1 MKKVYIISLIAIIT
15 IAALQGFNIFLQYS
29 NYTLEEMDKVNTSI
43 YGSIDEELN
52 LRSRKSIQPD
62 KIGEQHF
69 VYKQYAPTEKI
80 PNKNPKD
87 TIIDLQTIDAK
98 DLKKKGFIR
107 SSSDIINLLMQD
119 NNLEKGKDI
128 NLSILDTLIS
138 KNLKVKYKYT
148 IYLLDKN
155 KNVIKKVGD
164 QNDKDS
170 WYKSEDIAINLTNPR
185 FIRVAVHIT
194 PSKFI
199 FQSIWT
205 LVLSLLFVLIA
216 AICIYYQLRE
226 IRSMDRL
233 LKSRELT
240 VNSIIHDLKSP
251 INSIIILM
259 GVIKQ
264 KMTDATTLTL
274 AGQITNKAKQ
284 LVCDI
289 ETILSTASDK
299 RRIILNL
306 ENVNAVELA
315 NNAKQDVDIIYKDK
329 PHTITIHNDTQG
341 NGTVKADKMYLLN
354 VIRNLVENAIKYAD
368 NGVLVNVSI
377 KRNDRALQIS
387 VADNGWGISKKDQ
400 KQIFKQFYRVAHKHS
415 PRGHGIGL
423 ALVKYVVE
431 SHGGQIIV
439 NSEIGKGSK
448 FVFYIPFQ

>member
-1 MKKVYIISLIAIIT
+1 M
-15 IAALQGFNIFLQYS
+15 LQQ
-29 NYTLEEMDKVNTSI
+29 K
-43 YGSIDEELN
+43 
-52 LRSRKSIQPD
+52 
-62 KIGEQHF
+62 
-69 VYKQYAPTEKI
+69 KI

-170 WYKSEDIAINLTNPR
+170 WYKSEDIAINLANPR

-329 PHTITIHNDTQG
+329 PHTITIHKRHTRQRYRQSRQD
-341 NGTVKADKMYLLN
+341 
-354 VIRNLVENAIKYAD
+354 
-368 NGVLVNVSI
+368 VSAQ
-377 KRNDRALQIS
+377 RD
-387 VADNGWGISKKDQ
+387 
-400 KQIFKQFYRVAHKHS
+400 
-415 PRGHGIGL
+415 
-423 ALVKYVVE
+423 
-431 SHGGQIIV
+431 
-439 NSEIGKGSK
+439 
-448 FVFYIPFQ
+448 

>member
-1 MKKVYIISLIAIIT
+1 MKKIYVISLIAIIA
-15 IAALQGFNIFLQYS
+15 IASLQGYNISLQHK
-29 NYTLEEMDKVNTSI
+29 NYALKEMDRVNSVI
-43 YGSIDEELN
+43 SSSIDEELS
-52 LRSRKSIQPD
+52 LRNRKSIHPD
-62 KIGEQHF
+62 KVGQQHF
-69 VYKQYAPTEKI
+69 LYKAYEPNEPT
-80 PNKNPKD
+80 PSNTKD
-87 TIIDLQTIDAK
+87 KTIDLRDIDAK
-98 DLKKKGFIR
+98 ELKRKGIIHSSTDILNLIMQDYNQKKG
-107 SSSDIINLLMQD
+107 N
-119 NNLEKGKDI
+119 DI
-128 NLSILDTLIS
+128 NLAILYTIFTH
-138 KNLKVKYKYT
+138 NLKSDFTHT

-170 WYKSEDIAINLTNPR
+170 WYKSEDIAINLANPR

-329 PHTITIHNDTQG
+329 PHTITIHNDTQD

-354 VIRNLVENAIKYAD
+354 VIRNLVENAVKYAD

-377 KRNDRALQIS
+377 KRNDRALQIC